1 MDRAIA
7 IALIDIDSDT
17 GCALVCV
24 ARSLSIFFNAFL
36 GVHFADASVFI
47 LCAISLAALDI
58 EKLVVDGVVI
68 EPVHEYS
75 TGTIRQVKSSF
86 MVDAFGLTT
95 FQSSQAVPM
104 FDKTPRFKRDF
115 FG

>member
-1 MDRAIA
+1 MCSAFFVD
-7 IALIDIDSDT
+7 
-17 GCALVCV
+17 
-24 ARSLSIFFNAFL
+24 FFNAFL